1 MRDTVPPCGTT
12 GGGGAPESPPMPPGP
27 SLTIT
32 PADPAAPSA
41 PSAPGGD
48 SGGPSRPAPAPQRP
62 QRPLASH
69 PGDALGR
76 PRNNPPDE
84 EDPPEQTATT
94 TFTPHAFKTTPEQL
108 SGACRGGNL
117 SESVAKALRGAI
129 GREKKRGISTFLLR
143 CSGSIRVFATDL
155 DNLPPR
161 ILRGGRPR
169 GGRRPRRAHRR
180 PDGARK
186 DAPRS
191 RRVQGARVQGALSAA
206 RPRGS
211 TSRLAPIP
219 TKPRMSR
226 TSHAS
231 RLGSVHPLRGSSGA
245 GNGALGGS
253 FRPALD
259 HAAIRTAQSRGNF
272 RMHPECR
279 PERSSQGARTGGQR
293 GPRARRR
300 RGPR

>member
-1 MRDTVPPCGTT
+1 M
-12 GGGGAPESPPMPPGP
+12 
-27 SLTIT
+27 
-32 PADPAAPSA
+32 
-41 PSAPGGD
+41 
-48 SGGPSRPAPAPQRP
+48 
-62 QRPLASH
+62 
-69 PGDALGR
+69 
-76 PRNNPPDE
+76 
-84 EDPPEQTATT
+84 
-94 TFTPHAFKTTPEQL
+94 
-108 SGACRGGNL
+108 

-259 HAAIRTAQSRGNF
+259 HAAIRTAQSRGNS
-272 RMHPECR
+272 RTHPGCR
-279 PERSSQGARTGGQR
+279 PERSSQGARAEGQR
-293 GPRARRR
+293 GPSARRR

>member
-1 MRDTVPPCGTT
+1 MRDAVPPCEMRYRGEAGKGRRNRPRCRYRPRRSPRPIPPRPT
-12 GGGGAPESPPMPPGP
+12 SPPTRPGATRADRHGRPPRPIALNNP
-27 SLTIT
+27 SHHTRET
-32 PADPAAPSA
+32 HPDASA
-41 PSAPGGD
+41 TTLRTRRTR
-48 SGGPSRPAPAPQRP
+48 PSRPPPRP
-62 QRPLASH
+62 SRP
-69 PGDALGR
+69 
-76 PRNNPPDE
+76 
-84 EDPPEQTATT
+84 
-94 TFTPHAFKTTPEQL
+94 TPSKPHL
-108 SGACRGGNL
+108 N
-117 SESVAKALRGAI
+117 
-129 GREKKRGISTFLLR
+129 
-143 CSGSIRVFATDL
+143 
-155 DNLPPR
+155 NLPPR
-161 ILRGGRPR
+161 TLRGGRPR
-169 GGRRPRRAHRR
+169 GGRRPRRAYRR

-219 TKPRMSR
+219 TKPRTSR

>member
-1 MRDTVPPCGTT
+1 MRDALSGRS
-12 GGGGAPESPPMPPGP
+12 GDGAPESPPMPLGP
-27 SLTIT
+27 SPT
-32 PADPAAPSA
+32 PDPPIPPRPTSPPTRPGATRADRHGRPPRPTALNNPSHYTRETYPDA
-41 PSAPGGD
+41 SATTLRTRRTR
-48 SGGPSRPAPAPQRP
+48 PSRPPPRP
-62 QRPLASH
+62 SRP
-69 PGDALGR
+69 
-76 PRNNPPDE
+76 
-84 EDPPEQTATT
+84 
-94 TFTPHAFKTTPEQL
+94 TPSKPHL
-108 SGACRGGNL
+108 N
-117 SESVAKALRGAI
+117 
-129 GREKKRGISTFLLR
+129 
-143 CSGSIRVFATDL
+143 
-155 DNLPPR
+155 NLPPR
-161 ILRGGRPR
+161 TLRGGRPR
-169 GGRRPRRAHRR
+169 GGRRPRRAYRR

-219 TKPRMSR
+219 TKPRTSR

-279 PERSSQGARTGGQR
+279 PERSSQGARTGDQR

>member
-1 MRDTVPPCGTT
+1 MGCTVYTLPACYPETVAELSQVRDRSDPTGASPVSGEPSAAFSTSRRGGHRRRRPGRRSRRTRRRLGRTVTAGPAPHRPQRLRASHRDTHLDASATT
-12 GGGGAPESPPMPPGP
+12 
-27 SLTIT
+27 LRTRRT
-32 PADPAAPSA
+32 R
-41 PSAPGGD
+41 
-48 SGGPSRPAPAPQRP
+48 PSRPPPRP
-62 QRPLASH
+62 SRP
-69 PGDALGR
+69 
-76 PRNNPPDE
+76 
-84 EDPPEQTATT
+84 
-94 TFTPHAFKTTPEQL
+94 TPSKPHL
-108 SGACRGGNL
+108 N
-117 SESVAKALRGAI
+117 
-129 GREKKRGISTFLLR
+129 
-143 CSGSIRVFATDL
+143 
-155 DNLPPR
+155 NLPPR
-161 ILRGGRPR
+161 TLRGGRPR
-169 GGRRPRRAHRR
+169 GGRRPRRAYRR
-180 PDGARK
+180 PDGTRK

-191 RRVQGARVQGALSAA
+191 RRVQGALSAA

-219 TKPRMSR
+219 TKPRTSR

-279 PERSSQGARTGGQR
+279 PERSSQGARTGDQR